1 MSVRIDPSGIPGPIS
16 FSDINS
22 TSITLQWTELPC
34 SDRNRNITGYTV
46 EYNSSTPV
54 LHNNMVNV
62 SESSNTR
69 LVVGGLIP
77 RTNYTFSVRA
87 HETAAARNGFNSTAI
102 PMG

>member
-1 MSVRIDPSGIPGPIS
+1 M
-16 FSDINS
+16 
-22 TSITLQWTELPC
+22 
-34 SDRNRNITGYTV
+34 

-69 LVVGGLIP
+69 LVVRGLIP

-87 HETAAARNGFNSTAI
+87 QGAAAARNGFNSTAI